1 MFRKDEPK
9 KNVAGTVAIG
19 AAITAVAGYIAGVL
33 TAPKSGKETRED
45 IKVASTKAKDTAVEK
60 AEEAKEAGLRVASDV
75 KAKAEEV
82 AGDVKAKAEEIYGDA
97 SDKAVELKG
106 RTEQAIDGAKKGF
119 NKKPKANK
127 K

>member
-1 MFRKDEPK
+1 MSKI
-9 KNVAGTVAIG
+9 NVAVG
-19 AAITAVAGYIAGVL
+19 AAFGAVVGFVAGIL

-60 AEEAKEAGLRVASDV
+60 ATEAKDATVLVAEDV

-97 SDKAVELKG
+97 SDRAAPNKQLTVQKKASTKSQKLA
-106 RTEQAIDGAKKGF
+106 RSS
-119 NKKPKANK
+119 NP
-127 K
+127 